1 MQTDHGPSQTPSA
14 RSTTPPALGRR
25 SAAERGRTAA
35 LHLEG
40 VVKHFARRCVLDHA
54 DLEVA
59 PGEFVALVGPSGAGK
74 STTLHLVAAL
84 DVPDE
89 GTITVFGSPVGHH
102 HHESRY
108 RRETVG
114 MIFQLHNLVARMT
127 ARQNVEIAMFG
138 TGLTRRQRVARAEEL
153 LGELGLGDLL
163 DSRPP
168 MMSGGERQRVAIARA
183 LANHP
188 RLVLADE
195 PTGNLDDESTDVAR
209 AVLRRPGGRRG
220 RDRAGREPRRPAQ
233 RLGRSPGAARP
244 RRLRRRSG
252 RVHAAGGQLT
262 VGARGQ
268 AGADRVGDAPGGWAP
283 VASTCG
289 GPGARR

>member
-1 MQTDHGPSQTPSA
+1 MQTDHAVQA
-14 RSTTPPALGRR
+14 RGVDRTIDLRDV
-25 SAAERGRTAA
+25 AEAVR
-35 LHLEG
+35 LEG
-40 VVKHFARRCVLDHA
+40 VVKHFGRRCVLDHA
-54 DLEVA
+54 DLTVA
-59 PGEFVALVGPSGAGK
+59 PGEFMALVGPSGAGK

-89 GTITVFGSPVGHH
+89 GTITVFGDPVGHH

-127 ARQNVEIAMFG
+127 ALQNVELAMFG
-138 TGLTRRQRVARAEEL
+138 TGLKRRQRVARAEEL

-209 AVLRRPGGRRG
+209 AVLRRLVDEEGVTVLAVSHDARLNASADRLVRLDHGSFVPLQPG
-220 RDRAGREPRRPAQ
+220 
-233 RLGRSPGAARP
+233 
-244 RRLRRRSG
+244 
-252 RVHAAGGQLT
+252 VHA
-262 VGARGQ
+262 
-268 AGADRVGDAPGGWAP
+268 DA
-283 VASTCG
+283 AS
-289 GPGARR
+289 

>member
-1 MQTDHGPSQTPSA
+1 MNDDPRATNTTVDDGTDPGAAPAPAAGPRPAKGVERAIDLRPTPL
-14 RSTTPPALGRR
+14 ALR
-25 SAAERGRTAA
+25 
-35 LHLEG
+35 LDG
-40 VVKHFARRCVLDHA
+40 VVKHFGRRCVLDHA
-54 DLEVA
+54 NLEVE

-84 DVPDE
+84 DAVDE
-89 GTITVFGSPVGHH
+89 GTITVFGEDLGHH
-102 HHESRY
+102 HHQSRY

-127 ARQNVEIAMFG
+127 ARQNVELAMFG
-138 TGLTRRQRVARAEEL
+138 TGLSRRQRVARAEEL
-153 LGELGLGDLL
+153 LGELGLGELI

-209 AVLRRPGGRRG
+209 AVLRQLVDEDGVTVLAVSH
-220 RDRAGREPRRPAQ
+220 DA
-233 RLGRSPGAARP
+233 RLNAS
-244 RRLRRRSG
+244 
-252 RVHAAGGQLT
+252 
-262 VGARGQ
+262 
-268 AGADRVGDAPGGWAP
+268 ADRLIRLEQGVFANMPGTP
-283 VASTCG
+283 RSVPPS
-289 GPGARR
+289 

>member
-1 MQTDHGPSQTPSA
+1 MSRRGEAAQTDHGHSSEAA
-14 RSTTPPALGRR
+14 RDQVDDATRTR
-25 SAAERGRTAA
+25 SVDRAAEAPPVPVA
-35 LHLEG
+35 LRLDG
-40 VVKHFARRCVLDHA
+40 VVKHFGRRCVLDHA
-54 DLEVA
+54 DLVVA

-84 DVPDE
+84 DVADE
-89 GTITVFGSPVGHH
+89 GTITVFGEPVGHH

-108 RRETVG
+108 RRQTVG
-114 MIFQLHNLVARMT
+114 MIFQLHNLITRMT
-127 ARQNVEIAMFG
+127 AVQNVEIAMFG
-138 TGLTRRQRVARAEEL
+138 TGLKRRQRVARAEEL

-209 AVLRRPGGRRG
+209 AVLRRLVDDEGVTVLAVSH
-220 RDRAGREPRRPAQ
+220 DA
-233 RLGRSPGAARP
+233 RLNAS
-244 RRLRRRSG
+244 
-252 RVHAAGGQLT
+252 
-262 VGARGQ
+262 
-268 AGADRVGDAPGGWAP
+268 ADRLVRLEEGTFASDLGGSRSVPA
-283 VASTCG
+283 G
-289 GPGARR
+289 

>member
-1 MQTDHGPSQTPSA
+1 MQTDHPTRPQGLDRTIDL
-14 RSTTPPALGRR
+14 RDPPDALR
-25 SAAERGRTAA
+25 
-35 LHLEG
+35 LEG
-40 VVKHFARRCVLDHA
+40 VVKHFGRRCVLDHA
-54 DLEVA
+54 DLTVA
-59 PGEFVALVGPSGAGK
+59 SGEFVALVGPSGAGK

-89 GTITVFGSPVGHH
+89 GTITVFGETVGHH

-127 ARQNVEIAMFG
+127 AVQNVEIAMFG
-138 TGLTRRQRVARAEEL
+138 TGLKRRQRTARAEEL

-209 AVLRRPGGRRG
+209 SVLRRLVDEEGVTVLAVSH
-220 RDRAGREPRRPAQ
+220 DA
-233 RLGRSPGAARP
+233 RLNAS
-244 RRLRRRSG
+244 
-252 RVHAAGGQLT
+252 
-262 VGARGQ
+262 
-268 AGADRVGDAPGGWAP
+268 ADRLVRLDQGTFVNDQAATQPLA
-283 VASTCG
+283 TT
-289 GPGARR
+289 